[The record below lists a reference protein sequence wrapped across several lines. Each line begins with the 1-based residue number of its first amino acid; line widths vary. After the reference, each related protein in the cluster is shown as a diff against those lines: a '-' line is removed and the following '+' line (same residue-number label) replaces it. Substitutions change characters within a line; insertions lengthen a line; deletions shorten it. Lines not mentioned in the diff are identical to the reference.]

1 MRRTIVPL
9 LAALSLSAC
18 GADDHAANDGGIV
31 NAGTAPSQGAS
42 SSFVAVEPLVSLP
55 AGDQPASTPA
65 AAAEQSLA
73 ADSQQITPVL
83 HYPPDSAN

>member
-1 MRRTIVPL
+1 MIL
-9 LAALSLSAC
+9 GLSAIGLSAC
-18 GADDHAANDGGIV
+18 GPGEQPVNDGVAAN
-31 NAGTAPSQGAS
+31 TSSAS
-42 SSFVAVEPLVSLP
+42 SPSIAIEPLVATS
-55 AGDQPASTPA
+55 ASDQAASTPA